1 MCYFWL
7 VICVLPKKVPST
19 KTYRLVSQS
28 TFPVNSAVGP
38 NNTFSVAP
46 EDLSYVTV

>member
-7 VICVLPKKVPST
+7 VICDLAKKVPST

-28 TFPVNSAVGP
+28 TVPVTGTSLGP
-38 NNTFSVAP
+38 QFVP
-46 EDLSYVTV
+46 ERSCLIFDHA

>member
-7 VICVLPKKVPST
+7 VICDLNKKVPST

-28 TFPVNSAVGP
+28 TVPVNSAVGP
-38 NNTFSVAP
+38 KQHVLYTP
-46 EDLSYVTV
+46 ENLSYVPE